1 MSVDRRDF
9 LRLLT
14 SAAALVAAG
23 TETAEGEDR
32 PAMLPERRVD
42 VAIVGAGLAG
52 LTTAR
57 ELEKAGASVCV
68 LEARDRVGGRTLDHP
83 ISGGH
88 IVEGGGQYVGPGQE
102 RVLALAK
109 DLGIATFPTYQEG
122 KVVFTLAGLRLALP
136 AYQADSADLKRVR
149 GLLESLAA
157 TVPSDAPWT
166 AKHAREWDDQTVTDW
181 LATNTRD
188 TATKLF
194 FDVSITTE
202 LGSPSS
208 ISLLY
213 YLFIIRSAGSIH
225 ALEVD
230 AQERRFVGGPQ
241 SLSKGLAG
249 PLADRLVLDS
259 PVLRIV
265 DENKAGVLVESKRL
279 KVLARRVVVAMMPS
293 DTRRI
298 AFTSGLPP
306 ARRGLVEAWRGDLSI
321 KVNAVYDE
329 PFWRKDGLSGLGLSD
344 RPPIGITFD
353 NSPPDGSRGVL
364 LAFLTETDVP
374 KDPDVRRTAVLAG
387 LADLFG
393 ERAKAPIAYLE
404 DDWSRDGWS
413 TGCVSPVP
421 RNLLTRFGHALRT
434 PVGRIHWA
442 GTETSEA
449 WCGYMD
455 GAVRSGERVAAEVL
469 TALQSG

>member
-1 MSVDRRDF
+1 MRPSAYLKPGTGSAAGRSTIR
-9 LRLLT
+9 
-14 SAAALVAAG
+14 SAAA
-23 TETAEGEDR
+23 
-32 PAMLPERRVD
+32 
-42 VAIVGAGLAG
+42 ISW
-52 LTTAR
+52 R
-57 ELEKAGASVCV
+57 E
-68 LEARDRVGGRTLDHP
+68 
-83 ISGGH
+83 
-88 IVEGGGQYVGPGQE
+88 GGQYVGPGQE

-122 KVVFTLAGLRLALP
+122 KVVVSLAGLRLALP
-136 AYQADSADLKRVR
+136 AYQADSADLRRVSGSWSR
-149 GLLESLAA
+149 SPRLFPPTLPGPPIMPASG
-157 TVPSDAPWT
+157 TTRPSPAGWRRT
-166 AKHAREWDDQTVTDW
+166 
-181 LATNTRD
+181 LATRQPSM
-188 TATKLF
+188 F

-202 LGSPSS
+202 LGPPSS

-241 SLSKGLAG
+241 SLSKGLAE

-265 DENKAGVLVESKRL
+265 DEKQAMVEVESKRL
-279 KVLARRVVVAMMPS
+279 KVLARRVVVAMMPA

-298 AFTSGLPP
+298 AFSSGLPP

-364 LAFLTETDVP
+364 LAFLTEAGVAN
-374 KDPDVRRTAVLAG
+374 DPDVRRAAVLAG
-387 LADLFG
+387 LAELFG
-393 ERAKAPIAYLE
+393 RRAKTPVAYLE
-404 DDWSRDGWS
+404 NDWSRDGWT

-421 RNLLTRFGHALRT
+421 RNVLDAVRPRPAYARRPNPLGRDRDIGSLVRLHGRRGPIGRT
-434 PVGRIHWA
+434 SRGRSA
-442 GTETSEA
+442 
-449 WCGYMD
+449 D
-455 GAVRSGERVAAEVL
+455 GALDGLLRVTSLTKRRVADGLITACPLDIHVGPNLAIMVGVL
-469 TALQSG
+469 LPPEITDTLYMAPSS